1 MIMTNSANKAAGG
14 DDYIESCP
22 VILALTRPPT
32 VMGIPYTYFLAEC
45 FISLMVF
52 MVLGSILWFPVSF
65 VTLHGILY
73 VLTVKLDL
81 WFFDILGRRSMCGV
95 NPLGGRLGGG
105 IRTYGA

>member
-1 MIMTNSANKAAGG
+1 MAGSSNTADGG
-14 DDYIESCP
+14 DEYIESYP

-52 MVLGSILWFPVSF
+52 MILGSILWFPVCF
-65 VTLHGILY
+65 VILHSILY

-81 WFFDILGRRSMCGV
+81 WFFEIVGRLSMCGV
-95 NPLGGRLGGG
+95 NPLGRRLGGG

>member
-1 MIMTNSANKAAGG
+1 MAASGSSTDRG
-14 DDYIESCP
+14 DDFIESYP

-45 FISLMVF
+45 FASLMVF
-52 MVLGSILWFPVSF
+52 MTLGSILWFPASF
-65 VTLHGILY
+65 VVLHTILY

-81 WFFDILGRRSMCGV
+81 WFFDIVARLSMCGV
-95 NPLGGRLGGG
+95 NPVGRKLGGG

>member
-1 MIMTNSANKAAGG
+1 MAAFSGNTDGG
-14 DDYIESCP
+14 DDYIECHP

-32 VMGIPYTYFLAEC
+32 VMGILYTYFLAEC

-52 MVLGSILWFPVSF
+52 MILGSILWFPVSF
-65 VTLHGILY
+65 VILHSILY

-81 WFFDILGRRSMCGV
+81 WFFEIVGRLSMCGV
-95 NPLGGRLGGG
+95 NPLGRRLGGG